1 MRKINKKET
10 FQNVKLS
17 LFSYKGISVLMLKKK
32 KTMVMTNDDLV
43 SFVFKYTCGKM
54 KMLANK
60 CQSSTLNN
68 NSVSGVKGEEAL
80 GGISVCTGQG

>member
-43 SFVFKYTCGKM
+43 SFVFKYAYLEK
-54 KMLANK
+54 
-60 CQSSTLNN
+60 
-68 NSVSGVKGEEAL
+68 
-80 GGISVCTGQG
+80 